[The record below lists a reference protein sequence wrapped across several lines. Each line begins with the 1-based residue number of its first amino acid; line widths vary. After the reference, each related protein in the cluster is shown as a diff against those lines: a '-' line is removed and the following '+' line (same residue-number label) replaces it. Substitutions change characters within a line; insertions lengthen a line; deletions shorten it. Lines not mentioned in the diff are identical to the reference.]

1 MSSGDGRSRGPTV
14 DHGDVQQHGSSD
26 WWSARDP
33 DSSYVYWFNGETG
46 ERLWEAPALDA
57 AGQVASLTGAATAA
71 AAGGEGKHPETAGGV
86 REAEEDDQFD
96 AEALM
101 KDGSL
106 HGGDRSSDGHLCP
119 AGAAPLNGCAP
130 VNRSRRGQSVWYACQ
145 VRG

>member
-71 AAGGEGKHPETAGGV
+71 AAGGEDDAAAAGALGGALGGAAK
-86 REAEEDDQFD
+86 RRRSED
-96 AEALM
+96 
-101 KDGSL
+101 
-106 HGGDRSSDGHLCP
+106 GGDGDGD
-119 AGAAPLNGCAP
+119 GDGDE
-130 VNRSRRGQSVWYACQ
+130 SVGKGSAEGSGEGSG
-145 VRG
+145 VGG